1 MLILLA
7 GDNMATHRKG
17 KLEKMNIIFSQSIK
31 EMGVGKE
38 FFSHMVLYYWP
49 KIVGKHISANVKP
62 VNIEFKKLFL
72 YTSHPIWANQ
82 LSYMKD
88 EIKNK
93 INNFMGEYLVE
104 DIVFTNNRP
113 VNITEE
119 NNSPAVNIGY
129 EINKIN
135 LSDKKIEEI
144 KNDLNNVKNDDLKKV
159 IFKVRLND
167 EKYKKYRLN
176 NNWHKCKKCNNL
188 CQPED
193 ELCNECKRKAN
204 IERLASIRKFLMDMP
219 WARYCDIEK
228 EIPCNADEVN
238 EERIILMQKLAAK
251 INIKNIDC
259 FEMSLLTM
267 LYKSVPPEKV
277 TDELKESTI
286 KKFRYDFIDGYKYAR
301 KDNIKKYKKY
311 KK

>member
-1 MLILLA
+1 
-7 GDNMATHRKG
+7 MATHRKG

-167 EKYKKYRLN
+167 EK
-176 NNWHKCKKCNNL
+176 
-188 CQPED
+188 
-193 ELCNECKRKAN
+193 
-204 IERLASIRKFLMDMP
+204 
-219 WARYCDIEK
+219 
-228 EIPCNADEVN
+228 
-238 EERIILMQKLAAK
+238 
-251 INIKNIDC
+251 
-259 FEMSLLTM
+259 
-267 LYKSVPPEKV
+267 
-277 TDELKESTI
+277 
-286 KKFRYDFIDGYKYAR
+286 
-301 KDNIKKYKKY
+301 
-311 KK
+311 